1 MVIKKRSD
9 DCRGQGVKTEKLLIE
24 NLREEKVSCK
34 NYLKIFL

>member
-9 DCRGQGVKTEKLLIE
+9 DCRGQGVKTEKLLTE